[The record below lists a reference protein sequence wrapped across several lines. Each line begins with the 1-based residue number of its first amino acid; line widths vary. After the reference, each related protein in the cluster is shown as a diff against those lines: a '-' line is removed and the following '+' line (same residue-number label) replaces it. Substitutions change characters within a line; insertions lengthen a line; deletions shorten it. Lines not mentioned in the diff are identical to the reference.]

1 MLYNDLLMLVV
12 SPLLPL
18 MSPCQ
23 TAAPLRIELGATP
36 MPGSHCCI
44 ACLTLVTQV
53 DMVLYV
59 VFFFMFY
66 NRLEMVYRYFNIIYI
81 YILLIWNRWTIQFD
95 NLLVL
100 CCCFVVL
107 NILIYIYI

>member
-59 VFFFMFY
+59 VFFLCF
-66 NRLEMVYRYFNIIYI
+66 IIGWKWFTGT
-81 YILLIWNRWTIQFD
+81 LT
-95 NLLVL
+95 
-100 CCCFVVL
+100 
-107 NILIYIYI
+107 